1 MHTAARGYNHG
12 SKRPVR
18 VGDAQ
23 PPHRLSFDGSDMTT
37 PPLTCILAIATAV
50 AALLPH
56 DARLAPAVPFG
67 VGERFT
73 YDVKLGPFRAGRG
86 SMEVMSVDTI
96 RGRDAW
102 RAVLR
107 VKGGIL
113 GYKADN
119 TMETWMDTATM
130 ASLRFTQDFEQTG
143 SDRKKQ
149 YEIFPDRAMYQELIK
164 PEQPSVSDPLDDA
177 SFIYF
182 IRTVPLEIGQTYSFD
197 RYFRPNKNPVRIKV
211 LRRETVKVPA
221 GTFQT
226 IVVQPIIKSKGIFSE
241 NSKAEIWFSEDA
253 NRIMVQLKADLPVGS
268 LNLYL
273 TSARPPTVSLP
284 SVTAPP

>member
-1 MHTAARGYNHG
+1 MIPGL
-12 SKRPVR
+12 
-18 VGDAQ
+18 VGAV
-23 PPHRLSFDGSDMTT
+23 
-37 PPLTCILAIATAV
+37 AVATALTT
-50 AALLPH
+50 LLTSLRQQPTST
-56 DARLAPAVPFG
+56 VPFG

-73 YDVKLGPFRAGRG
+73 YEVKLGPFKAGRG
-86 SMEVMSVDTI
+86 SMEVTGIDTI
-96 RGRDAW
+96 RGRPAY
-102 RAVLR
+102 RTVFR

-119 TMETWMDTATM
+119 TMESWIDTATM
-130 ASLRFTQDFEQTG
+130 ASLRFKQDFEQTG
-143 SDRKKQ
+143 SDRQ
-149 YEIFPDRAMYQELIK
+149 RTYEIFPDRTTYQEGEK
-164 PEQPSVSDPLDDA
+164 PEQPSVADPLDDA

-182 IRTVPLEIGQTYSFD
+182 IRTVPLEIGRTYSFE
-197 RYFRPNKNPVRIKV
+197 RYFRPEKNPVRIKV

-221 GTFQT
+221 GTYQA

-273 TSARPPTVSLP
+273 TSARPPTISMP
-284 SVTAPP
+284 TIPTTP

>member
-1 MHTAARGYNHG
+1 
-12 SKRPVR
+12 
-18 VGDAQ
+18 
-23 PPHRLSFDGSDMTT
+23 MTSV
-37 PPLTCILAIATAV
+37 LVSVLALATAL
-50 AALLPH
+50 ATT
-56 DARLAPAVPFG
+56 ARRGQPTPTVPFG

-73 YDVKLGPFRAGRG
+73 YDVKLGPFKAGRG
-86 SMEVMSVDTI
+86 SMEITGTDTV
-96 RGRDAW
+96 RGRTAYH
-102 RAVLR
+102 AVFR

-119 TMETWMDTATM
+119 TMETWMDTASLV
-130 ASLRFTQDFEQTG
+130 SLRFTQDFEQTG
-143 SDRKKQ
+143 KDRQKH
-149 YEIFPDRAMYQELIK
+149 YEIFPDRGVFQDGDK
-164 PEQPSVSDPLDDA
+164 PEEPSVPDPLDDA

-182 IRTVPLEIGQTYSFD
+182 IRTVPLEIGRTYEFE
-197 RYFRPNKNPVRIKV
+197 RYFRPSKNPVRIKV

-221 GTFQT
+221 GKYQT

-273 TSARPPTVSLP
+273 TSAQPPTLTIPTVIS
-284 SVTAPP
+284 PP

>member
-1 MHTAARGYNHG
+1 MIPALV
-12 SKRPVR
+12 SV
-18 VGDAQ
+18 
-23 PPHRLSFDGSDMTT
+23 
-37 PPLTCILAIATAV
+37 LAIATALT
-50 AALLPH
+50 ALRSQGEQPT
-56 DARLAPAVPFG
+56 PTVPFG

-73 YDVKLGPFRAGRG
+73 YDVKVGPFKAGRG
-86 SMEVMSVDTI
+86 SMEVTSIDTV
-96 RGRDAW
+96 RGRDAY
-102 RAVLR
+102 RAVFR

-119 TMETWMDTATM
+119 TMETWIDTATI

-143 SDRKKQ
+143 TDRKKH
-149 YEIFPDRAMYQELIK
+149 YEIFPDRMIYQERDK
-164 PEQPSVSDPLDDA
+164 PEQPSVADPLDDA

-182 IRTVPLEIGQTYSFD
+182 IRTVPLEIGRAYSFD
-197 RYFRPNKNPVRIKV
+197 RYFKPDKNPVRIKV

-221 GTFQT
+221 GTYQA
-226 IVVQPIIKSKGIFSE
+226 IVVQPMIKSKGIFSE

-273 TSARPPTVSLP
+273 TSARPPTLSIP
-284 SVTAPP
+284 SPTSPP

>member
-1 MHTAARGYNHG
+1 MM
-12 SKRPVR
+12 PVL
-18 VGDAQ
+18 V
-23 PPHRLSFDGSDMTT
+23 SV
-37 PPLTCILAIATAV
+37 LALATAV
-50 AALLPH
+50 TTLVQQGQQRTP
-56 DARLAPAVPFG
+56 PVPFG

-73 YDVKLGPFRAGRG
+73 YDVKLGPFKAGRG
-86 SMEVMSVDTI
+86 SMEVTGLDTL
-96 RGRDAW
+96 RGRTVW
-102 RAVLR
+102 RTVFR

-119 TMETWMDTATM
+119 TMESWIDTVTKF
-130 ASLRFTQDFEQTG
+130 SLRFTQDFEQTG
-143 SDRKKQ
+143 KDRKKV
-149 YEIFPDRAMYQELIK
+149 YDIFPERSVYQEPDK
-164 PEQPSVSDPLDDA
+164 PEQPSVPDPLDDA

-182 IRTVPLEIGQTYSFD
+182 IRTVPLEIGRTYSFD

-221 GTFQT
+221 GTYQT
-226 IVVQPIIKSKGIFSE
+226 IVVQPIIKSQGIFSE

-273 TSARPPTVSLP
+273 TSATPPALSLP
-284 SVTAPP
+284 SLVSPP

>member
-1 MHTAARGYNHG
+1 MMPALVSVLALATALTTLVQQGQ
-12 SKRPVR
+12 
-18 VGDAQ
+18 Q
-23 PPHRLSFDGSDMTT
+23 PT
-37 PPLTCILAIATAV
+37 PP
-50 AALLPH
+50 
-56 DARLAPAVPFG
+56 VPFG

-73 YDVKLGPFRAGRG
+73 YDVKLGPFKAGRG
-86 SMEVMSVDTI
+86 SMEVTGLDTL
-96 RGRDAW
+96 RGRTVW
-102 RAVLR
+102 RTVFR

-119 TMETWMDTATM
+119 TMESWIDTATKF
-130 ASLRFTQDFEQTG
+130 SLRFTQDFEQTG
-143 SDRKKQ
+143 KDRKKV
-149 YEIFPDRAMYQELIK
+149 YEIFPERSVYQEPGK
-164 PEQPSVSDPLDDA
+164 PEQQSVPDPLDDA

-182 IRTVPLEIGQTYSFD
+182 IRTVPLEIGRTYSFD

-221 GTFQT
+221 GTYQT
-226 IVVQPIIKSKGIFSE
+226 IVVQPIIKSQGIFSE

-273 TSARPPTVSLP
+273 TSATPPALSLP
-284 SVTAPP
+284 NLVSPP

>member
-1 MHTAARGYNHG
+1 MIPALV
-12 SKRPVR
+12 SV
-18 VGDAQ
+18 
-23 PPHRLSFDGSDMTT
+23 
-37 PPLTCILAIATAV
+37 LAIATALT
-50 AALLPH
+50 ALRSQGEQPT
-56 DARLAPAVPFG
+56 PTVPFG

-73 YDVKLGPFRAGRG
+73 YDVKVGPFKAGRG
-86 SMEVMSVDTI
+86 SMEVTSIDTV
-96 RGRDAW
+96 RGRDAY
-102 RAVLR
+102 RAVFR

-119 TMETWMDTATM
+119 TMETWIDTATI

-143 SDRKKQ
+143 TDRKKH
-149 YEIFPDRAMYQELIK
+149 YEIFPDRMIYQERDK
-164 PEQPSVSDPLDDA
+164 PEQPSVADPLDDA

-182 IRTVPLEIGQTYSFD
+182 IRTVPLEIGRAYSFD
-197 RYFRPNKNPVRIKV
+197 RYFKPDKNPVRIKV

-221 GTFQT
+221 GTYQT

-241 NSKAEIWFSEDA
+241 NSKAEIWFSEDV

-273 TSARPPTVSLP
+273 TSARPPNLSIP
-284 SVTAPP
+284 NPASPP

>member
-1 MHTAARGYNHG
+1 MTPAL
-12 SKRPVR
+12 
-18 VGDAQ
+18 VGV
-23 PPHRLSFDGSDMTT
+23 L
-37 PPLTCILAIATAV
+37 AV
-50 AALLPH
+50 AMALTTLPCQEQ
-56 DARLAPAVPFG
+56 PTPSVPFG

-73 YDVKLGPFRAGRG
+73 YDVKLGPFKAGRG
-86 SMEVMSVDTI
+86 SMEITGMDTV

-102 RAVLR
+102 RAVFR

-119 TMETWMDTATM
+119 TMESWIDTATM

-143 SDRKKQ
+143 SDRRKH
-149 YEIFPDRAMYQELIK
+149 YEIFPDRSIYQEPNK
-164 PEQPSVSDPLDDA
+164 PEQPSVPDPLDDA

-182 IRTVPLEIGQTYSFD
+182 IRTVPLEIGRTYSFD
-197 RYFRPNKNPVRIKV
+197 RYFRPDKNPVRIKV

-221 GTFQT
+221 GTYQT

-273 TSARPPTVSLP
+273 TSARPPTLSIP
-284 SVTAPP
+284 TPTSP

>member
-1 MHTAARGYNHG
+1 MMPALV
-12 SKRPVR
+12 SV
-18 VGDAQ
+18 
-23 PPHRLSFDGSDMTT
+23 
-37 PPLTCILAIATAV
+37 LALATAV
-50 AALLPH
+50 TTLVQQGQQPT
-56 DARLAPAVPFG
+56 PPVPYG

-73 YDVKLGPFRAGRG
+73 YDVKLGPFKAGRG
-86 SMEVMSVDTI
+86 SMEVTGLDTL
-96 RGRDAW
+96 RGRTVW
-102 RAVLR
+102 RTVFR

-119 TMETWMDTATM
+119 TMESWIDTVTKF
-130 ASLRFTQDFEQTG
+130 SLRFTQDFEQTG
-143 SDRKKQ
+143 KDRKKV
-149 YEIFPDRAMYQELIK
+149 YEIFPERSVYQEPNK
-164 PEQPSVSDPLDDA
+164 PEQPSVPDPLDDA

-182 IRTVPLEIGQTYSFD
+182 IRTVPLEIGRTYSFD

-221 GTFQT
+221 GTYQT
-226 IVVQPIIKSKGIFSE
+226 IVVQPIIKSQGIFSE

-273 TSARPPTVSLP
+273 TSATPPAVSLP
-284 SVTAPP
+284 NLVSPP

>member
-1 MHTAARGYNHG
+1 MTPAMVIVLAMATA
-12 SKRPVR
+12 
-18 VGDAQ
+18 
-23 PPHRLSFDGSDMTT
+23 MTT
-37 PPLTCILAIATAV
+37 LQGRSDEPRPP
-50 AALLPH
+50 
-56 DARLAPAVPFG
+56 VPFG

-73 YDVKLGPFRAGRG
+73 YQVKLGPFKAGRG
-86 SMEVMSVDTI
+86 SMEVVGIDTV
-96 RGRDAW
+96 RGLHAW
-102 RAVLR
+102 HTVFR

-119 TMETWMDTATM
+119 TMESWIDTASM
-130 ASLRFTQDFEQTG
+130 NSLRFTQDFEQTG
-143 SDRKKQ
+143 KDRNKH
-149 YEIFPDRAMYQELIK
+149 YEIFPDRQVYQDGDK
-164 PEQPSVSDPLDDA
+164 PEQPSVPDPLDDA

-182 IRTVPLEIGQTYSFD
+182 VRTVPLEIGRTYSFD
-197 RYFRPNKNPVRIKV
+197 RYFRPDRNPVRIKV

-221 GTFQT
+221 GTYQT

-273 TSARPPTVSLP
+273 TSAQPPTLSLP
-284 SVTAPP
+284 PLAPP

>member
-1 MHTAARGYNHG
+1 MT
-12 SKRPVR
+12 PVL
-18 VGDAQ
+18 VSV
-23 PPHRLSFDGSDMTT
+23 L
-37 PPLTCILAIATAV
+37 AV
-50 AALLPH
+50 AMALATLPQR
-56 DARLAPAVPFG
+56 DQPTPAVPFG

-73 YDVKLGPFRAGRG
+73 YDVKLGPFKAGRG
-86 SMEVMSVDTI
+86 SMEIIGMDTV

-102 RAVLR
+102 RAVFR

-119 TMETWMDTATM
+119 TMESWIDTATL

-143 SDRKKQ
+143 SDRRKH
-149 YEIFPDRAMYQELIK
+149 YEIFPERSIYQEPNK
-164 PEQPSVSDPLDDA
+164 PEQPSVPDPLDDA

-182 IRTVPLEIGQTYSFD
+182 IRTVPLEIGRTYEFD
-197 RYFRPNKNPVRIKV
+197 RYFRPDKNPVRIKV

-221 GTFQT
+221 GRYQT

-273 TSARPPTVSLP
+273 TSARPPNLSIPTP
-284 SVTAPP
+284 TQP

>member
-1 MHTAARGYNHG
+1 MIPGLVGAVAVATALTTLLTAARQQ
-12 SKRPVR
+12 
-18 VGDAQ
+18 Q
-23 PPHRLSFDGSDMTT
+23 P
-37 PPLTCILAIATAV
+37 A
-50 AALLPH
+50 
-56 DARLAPAVPFG
+56 AVPFG

-73 YDVKLGPFRAGRG
+73 YDVKLGPFKAGRG
-86 SMEVMSVDTI
+86 SMEVTGIDTV
-96 RGRDAW
+96 RGRPAY
-102 RAVLR
+102 RAVFR

-119 TMETWMDTATM
+119 TMESWIDTATM
-130 ASLRFTQDFEQTG
+130 ASLRFKQDFEQTG
-143 SDRKKQ
+143 KDRQ
-149 YEIFPDRAMYQELIK
+149 RNYEIFPERTMYQEGEK
-164 PEQPSVSDPLDDA
+164 PEQPSVADPLDDA

-182 IRTVPLEIGQTYSFD
+182 IRTVPLEIGRTYSFE
-197 RYFRPNKNPVRIKV
+197 RYFRPEKNPVRIKV

-221 GTFQT
+221 GTYQA

-273 TSARPPTVSLP
+273 TSARPPTISMP
-284 SVTAPP
+284 TIPATP